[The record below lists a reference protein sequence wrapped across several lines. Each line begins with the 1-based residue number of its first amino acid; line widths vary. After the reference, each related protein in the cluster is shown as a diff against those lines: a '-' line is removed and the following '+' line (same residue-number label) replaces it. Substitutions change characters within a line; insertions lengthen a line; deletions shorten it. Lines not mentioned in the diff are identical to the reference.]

1 MADQRKVIFRHG
13 PRADYETLSSINDDT
28 LYFLTDSGEIFK
40 GKDNLTR
47 SRCYEVEKTA
57 DETVDQAIANR
68 TAGVVLSQNDICVVK
83 TLIAEIEGVKKYSY
97 HAYIYNSDA
106 KVWVPTVDGHRA
118 EDVYFTEDVTLSD
131 NTIIQTA
138 GKSLTTIITPVLQKH
153 QEIDDVLAEFDE
165 VISVLDADLN
175 GYEAEDGTVVPGIKT
190 EVSDLKQFTGGLQTK
205 VDNLSTDILNTY
217 TKTEVNNLIS
227 SVFHFK
233 GTLNSVEELPSVG
246 TQGDVYQIGETE
258 WVWNGEKWS
267 ELGVTV
273 DLQGYAT
280 LDYVSTNA
288 IIPIQE
294 IQKEVKSLSDLVG
307 TEATDELA
315 ATGLV
320 GRITNIETK
329 ISNLETAGGG
339 QVNVIEKIYADNV
352 ELAVNDKAVN
362 IPVYDGT
369 MAGLVPA
376 NISNNASGF
385 LDASG
390 KWSIPQDSRIGTLEC
405 EGQVYNTVP
414 EYVQAVINNT
424 ELYTV
429 WEPI

>member
-1 MADQRKVIFRHG
+1 MADQRKVIFRYG
-13 PRADYETLSSINDDT
+13 SRADYEALSSINDDT

-40 GKDNLTR
+40 GRDNLTR

-68 TAGVVLSQNDICVVK
+68 TAGVVLSQNDVCVVK

-106 KVWVPTVDGHRA
+106 KAWAPTVDNHRA
-118 EDVYFTEDVTLSD
+118 EDVYFTEDVILSD

-138 GKSLTTIITPVLQKH
+138 GKSLTTIMTPVLQKH
-153 QEIDDVLAEFDE
+153 QENDDVLAEFDE
-165 VISVLDADLN
+165 VISDLDADLN

-190 EVSDLKQFTGGLQTK
+190 EVSNLKQLTSGLQTK
-205 VDNLSTDILNTY
+205 VDNLSTAILNTY
-217 TKTEVNNLIS
+217 TKEEVNDLIS

-233 GTLNSVEELPSVG
+233 GVLNSVEELPSSA

-258 WVWNGEKWS
+258 WVWNGEEWS

-280 LDYVSTNA
+280 LDYVSNA
-288 IIPIQE
+288 ISP
-294 IQKEVKSLSDLVG
+294 IQKEVKSLADFIG

-329 ISNLETAGGG
+329 INNLETAGGG

-369 MAGLVPA
+369 IAGLVPT
-376 NISNNASGF
+376 NIANNASGF

-429 WEPI
+429 WESI